1 MAKTTPA
8 TLALKKAGV
17 AFELLAYDYDPGDER
32 VGLQAAAAIGEDPA
46 RVFKTLMME
55 TDGKPVCIV
64 IPSDHEASLKKV
76 AALFGAKHAAMMT
89 PAAAERLTGYHVGG
103 ISPLGQKRKV
113 PTAIDE
119 TALAHDTVTVN
130 GGGRGLQ
137 ARLKPA
143 DLIRALDARVT
154 DLLGK

>member
-17 AFELLAYDYDPGDER
+17 DFELLTYDYDPGDER
-32 VGLQAAAAIGEDPA
+32 VGMQAAAAIGEDPA

-55 TDGKPVCIV
+55 ADGKPVCVV

-103 ISPLGQKRKV
+103 ISPLGQKRRV
-113 PTAIDE
+113 ATAIDE
-119 TALAHDTVTVN
+119 SAMAFDTITVN

-137 ARLKPA
+137 VRLEPA
-143 DLIRALDARVT
+143 GLVKALDARVA

>member
-8 TLALKKAGV
+8 TLALTQAGV
-17 AFELLAYDYDPGDER
+17 AFDLVSYDYDPGDER
-32 VGLQAAAAIGEDPA
+32 VGLQAASAIGESPA

-55 TDGKPVCIV
+55 ADGKPVCV
-64 IPSDHEASLKKV
+64 LLPSDREASLKKV

-89 PAAAERLTGYHVGG
+89 PPAAERLTGYHVGG

-113 PTAIDE
+113 PTAVDASAE
-119 TALAHDTVTVN
+119 GFDTVFVN
-130 GGGRGLQ
+130 GGQRGLQ
-137 ARLKPA
+137 AKLAPA
-143 DLIRALDARVT
+143 DLIRVLDAKCA